1 MGDAHDTERQEE
13 ASREQSRRLSLHGSR
28 PPVEIE
34 GYSIV
39 RQLGTG
45 AYGVVWLARE
55 DRTGRMVAIKFY
67 PHRRGLNW
75 SMLSREVEKL
85 AAVYTSH
92 NIVRLLDV
100 GWNSDPPY
108 FVMEYVENGSLGN
121 YLARGVPTV
130 DESIRIIREVCSAL
144 VDAHGA
150 GVLHCDLK
158 PDNVLLDGQLHARL
172 CDFGQSRMSHE
183 QSPALGTLYYM
194 APEQADLAALPDAR
208 WDVYAVGALL
218 YHMLTGDAPYRTESN
233 QKRLQAAPT
242 LEQRLTDYRT
252 LVTESAPA
260 SGHRSVRQVD
270 ARLAEIIDR
279 CLARDPAERFPNAQ
293 AVLDAL
299 EIRERQRARRP
310 LLILGGVVPLIL
322 TVALIP
328 IFVNAL
334 ARNLKVT
341 EEQITQRALESDAL
355 SARLQAAALED
366 ELNDRLE
373 ELQTLISG
381 DEVRRELEQLMQR
394 PSDSVVS
401 EMYDA
406 ATISMEARPRWMQL
420 LDSAWERSN
429 ALYQARQR
437 GLDTSWFLTDARGTQ
452 LWRREFSERTLGDN
466 FSWRDYFHGRGL
478 DFPRDNVP
486 EDISPLST
494 PHVSVAYKSTTTDR
508 QTVALSVPVRN
519 SAGEIIGV
527 FARTVHLGDLQ
538 ARLRGQMATGD
549 AAEVERVIALAE
561 IRDGAQ
567 VRLLDHPSLTE
578 EFVRSAE
585 VNARDE
591 ELFQTL
597 TLDADAT
604 TEIQRANNPEGSR
617 GEVRLNVYRDPIGRI
632 NSPAAGRYSGEWLAA
647 MAPVPQTGWMVIVQ
661 ERRSGVLQPVQ
672 TMATRASQ
680 QAWLAI
686 VVAVSVVLSVWLFV
700 WRAIM
705 RAGRSAESHARRPAL
720 KDSKNTRDTLKND
733 PRSP

>member
-1 MGDAHDTERQEE
+1 MNTSLDDSGDTEVQGDD
-13 ASREQSRRLSLHGSR
+13 AREQSRRLSLHGSR
-28 PPVEIE
+28 PPAEIE
-34 GYSIV
+34 GYTIV

-121 YLARGVPTV
+121 YLSRGVVGV
-130 DESIRIIREVCSAL
+130 DESVRIIREICSAL

-158 PDNVLLDGQLHARL
+158 PDNVLLDNQLHARL
-172 CDFGQSRMSHE
+172 CDFGQARMSHE

-194 APEQADLAALPDAR
+194 APEQADLEALPDAR

-218 YHMLTGDAPYRTESN
+218 YHMLTGAPPFRTETI

-242 LEQRLTDYRT
+242 LEQRLSLYR
-252 LVTESAPA
+252 VVVRESGAA
-260 SGHRSVRQVD
+260 VAHRNIRQVD
-270 ARLAEIIDR
+270 TRLAEIIDR
-279 CLARDPAERFPNAQ
+279 CLSMVPSERFPNAQ
-293 AVLDAL
+293 AILDAF
-299 EIRERQRARRP
+299 EARDRQRARRP
-310 LLILGGVVPLIL
+310 FLVLGFVVPLIL
-322 TVALIP
+322 TAALIP
-328 IFVNAL
+328 IFVSAL
-334 ARNLKVT
+334 ARNLKIT

-381 DEVRRELEQLMQR
+381 DEVRRELETVMQR

-406 ATISMEARPRWMQL
+406 ATVSFGSRPRWMQL
-420 LDSAWERSN
+420 LDAAWERSN
-429 ALYQARQR
+429 AAYAARER
-437 GLDTSWFLTDARGTQ
+437 GLDTSWFLTDAEGTQ

-466 FSWRDYFHGRGL
+466 FAWRDYFHGRGL
-478 DFPRDNVP
+478 DYPRDDVP
-486 EDISPLST
+486 ADIAPLSS

-519 SAGEIIGV
+519 STGQIIGV
-527 FARTVHLGDLQ
+527 VARTVHLGDLQ
-538 ARLRGQMATGD
+538 ARLRGQMATED
-549 AAEVERVIALAE
+549 STEVERVIALAE
-561 IRDGAQ
+561 IREGSL

-578 EFVRSAE
+578 EFVRSVE
-585 VNARDE
+585 VAARDE

-597 TLDADAT
+597 TLDEEAT
-604 TEIQRANNPEGSR
+604 AQIGKAISTDGTRS
-617 GEVRLNVYRDPIGRI
+617 EVRLQVYRDPIGRI
-632 NSPAAGRYSGEWLAA
+632 DSEGARIYAGDWMAAL
-647 MAPVPQTGWMVIVQ
+647 APVSQTGWMVIVQ

-672 TMATRASQ
+672 TMATRATQ
-680 QAWLAI
+680 QAWLAVMVAMAI
-686 VVAVSVVLSVWLFV
+686 VVAVWFFV
-700 WRAIM
+700 WRAFT
-705 RAGRSAESHARRPAL
+705 RAGIPADRQRRQAE
-720 KDSKNTRDTLKND
+720 
-733 PRSP
+733 